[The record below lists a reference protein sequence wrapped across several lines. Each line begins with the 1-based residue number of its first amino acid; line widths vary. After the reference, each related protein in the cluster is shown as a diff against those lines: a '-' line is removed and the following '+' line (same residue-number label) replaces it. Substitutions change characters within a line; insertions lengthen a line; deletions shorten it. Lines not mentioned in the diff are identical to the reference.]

1 MDMELTSGQRELQAS
16 LQQLLGR
23 YKQLPKAEAIAYT
36 LSDALDADL
45 AASGYLD
52 IARTE
57 GLGDLEA
64 VLLVEAASQ
73 LPYCNEVAASA
84 LVAPRV
90 SRDALPRPLALAAA
104 PLSGST
110 PASLGGP
117 VRYLPIAKA
126 VLVDTGRDVRL
137 LDPAKC
143 TVRAVPSV
151 FAYPIDVL
159 EKADLDAAPVVK
171 GASPAELR
179 RAWQLAL
186 AAETLGCTQAAIDIT
201 LGYLKERKQFG
212 RAIGTFQALQH
223 RISECVSMLESL
235 RVLVYRAAQT
245 GKPGDAATAA
255 FYAQDVAPRVVL
267 DCQQMHGAMGCT
279 LEYPLHFWTYRMK
292 VLQGEL
298 GGSIAQAEAMAEAL
312 WAA

>member
-1 MDMELTSGQRELQAS
+1 MDMELSSEQRQLQAS
-16 LQQLLGR
+16 LQQLLGQ

-36 LSDALDADL
+36 MSDALDADL

-84 LVAPRV
+84 LVAPRI
-90 SRDALPRPLALAAA
+90 SNEPLPRPLALTA
-104 PLSGST
+104 ST
-110 PASLGGP
+110 GGP
-117 VRYLPIAKA
+117 VRYLPVAKA
-126 VLVDTGRDVRL
+126 ILVDTGRDVRL
-137 LDPAKC
+137 LDPARC

-151 FAYPIDVL
+151 FAYPIGVL
-159 EKADLDAAPVVK
+159 EKADLAAAPVVK
-171 GASPAELR
+171 GAAPSELR

-201 LGYLKERKQFG
+201 LAYLKERKQFG
-212 RAIGTFQALQH
+212 HAIGTFQALQH

-235 RVLVYRAAQT
+235 RVLVYHAAQT